1 MQYKSILLNP
11 MILNRVIL
19 NHVTLNSVLACIAI
33 SISLSACVANI
44 NSVKQAEQST
54 SKVMPNGLPNMDLN
68 SAIYEIVVN
77 DGVTYQDV
85 LDSLKTV
92 SEGMNFVNPANFP
105 IGEHMKLR
113 GVDPQGIKEVHSF
126 CNLSM
131 GTEIMLDHPE
141 FLVFAPCRIA
151 LYEKLDAN
159 KKLKLY
165 IGLDRPTFD
174 LKSIK
179 NPTARAKKSAQEL
192 EDALIALMDKARRGD
207 I

>member
-1 MQYKSILLNP
+1 MHSHGILLKP
-11 MILNRVIL
+11 VVWIALSIVISSCAASLN
-19 NHVTLNSVLACIAI
+19 N
-33 SISLSACVANI
+33 
-44 NSVKQAEQST
+44 KQADTST
-54 SKVMPNGLPNMDLN
+54 NKVLPIGLPSIDKN
-68 SAIYEIVVN
+68 SAIYEVAVN

-85 LDSLKTV
+85 IDSLKSV

-113 GVDPQGIKEVHSF
+113 GVDPLGVKEVHSF

-131 GTEIMLDHPE
+131 GTEIILDHPE

-151 LYEKLDAN
+151 LYEKPDVN
-159 KKLKLY
+159 NKLKLY
-165 IGLDRPTFD
+165 IGLARPTFD

-179 NPTARAKKSAQEL
+179 NPSERAKKSAQQL
-192 EDALIALMDKARRGD
+192 EDALINLMDKARKGD